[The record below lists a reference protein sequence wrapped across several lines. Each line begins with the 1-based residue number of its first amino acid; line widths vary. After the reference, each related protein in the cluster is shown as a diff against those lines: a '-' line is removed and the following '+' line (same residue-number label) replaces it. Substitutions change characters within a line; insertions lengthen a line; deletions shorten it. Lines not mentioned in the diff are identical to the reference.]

1 MSPINHIHHH
11 ESEGE
16 KDTRAMRM
24 RKFEE
29 QTSLK
34 LEMLWGKGHKTY
46 LASTKWT
53 SLANTQERHLKG
65 ELAGYICGS
74 HSGLQEENTER
85 LQVLSCH
92 VGDMS

>member
-1 MSPINHIHHH
+1 MSPNNHIHHH

-16 KDTRAMRM
+16 KDTRAMGM

-34 LEMLWGKGHKTY
+34 IEMTWDKGQKTY

-53 SLANTQERHLKG
+53 SLANTQEAPEGGIGWIYVWKP
-65 ELAGYICGS
+65 
-74 HSGLQEENTER
+74 
-85 LQVLSCH
+85 
-92 VGDMS
+92 